1 MVQRLSLSVI
11 GRMFFLGAFIGFL
24 TIVAGGLQ
32 DIASAQS
39 TQTQDL
45 DDTYIT
51 IKLDSVS
58 SLRATAQK
66 YLDDPDL
73 WPVILRLNGFEDI
86 TQLSKGQ
93 ELRLPAS
100 QLKTAISALETSLS
114 VIQNANEAGA
124 HLFAPALISG
134 AIKLRDQALTEKNNG
149 TYATSISLS
158 ARSIDQAASA
168 HATSEDKRDIEA
180 EARLSDRQG
189 WVEGQKSEENSWS
202 ERTLN
207 AILNEQEKLRTLS
220 SSSAQVIFRDASR
233 LRLNPNSQ
241 AVIQRMRADP
251 LKRRDEAKIS
261 LVEGDF
267 YALLATESSRNRLEV
282 NLPNADA
289 TIDSGSFWVSQD
301 TDGAK
306 FSNYDNKPV
315 SIEAAGETLVLGRNE
330 GAVVRPG
337 QAPAAKVAV
346 HGRIALDYPKDDAI
360 VFNKQIN
367 LGWEAAADNE
377 KYWLE
382 IAHDSRFD
390 RMADSLWGL
399 EDNKAGDLQLA
410 PGTYYWRV
418 AAIDGFGL
426 PGQMSTVRKFQVRTD
441 NAPPFLQIRTPV
453 TNAVIRDASIT
464 ISGDTEVG
472 ASVLVEGA
480 MAQVDQNGRF
490 HYTFDAD
497 EGAYD
502 VPVTAR
508 DAAGNETVRTI
519 SFVYI
524 KDRPRDIIYD
534 EANVR
539 DVFDRFLTATDILT
553 LSGTTAAEAKVSILD
568 ADGSTRSESYA
579 DADGHFSINIP
590 MTRKEDVLTIRTTS
604 ISGYAYEENLD
615 VLIID
620 EPPQIIYARQLP
632 AVTSS
637 QELEILVE
645 TDPGTQISIN
655 GEDVTTDGTI
665 AHRTLI
671 LDEGPN
677 LIETVATNAVGLV
690 TIDKRTVLFD
700 TQIPEVTDQEIT
712 VENADGRERLFLRI
726 GARDPSGLAKT
737 SRFIIRNGDQENHG
751 VMRYNRVRKAY
762 QGNAE
767 IPLSNADQPLLI
779 EIEIADVA
787 GNVNLLKLEK

>member
-1 MVQRLSLSVI
+1 MVQRLSLPLI
-11 GRMFFLGAFIGFL
+11 GRIVIFSAFIAFL
-24 TIVAGGLQ
+24 TIVAGGVA
-32 DIASAQS
+32 DIASAQ
-39 TQTQDL
+39 QTDSPES

-73 WPVILRLNGFEDI
+73 WPVILRLNGFDDI

-124 HLFAPALISG
+124 HLFAPALIGG
-134 AIKLRDQALTEKNNG
+134 AIKLRDQALAEKNNG

-158 ARSIDQAASA
+158 ARAIDQAESA
-168 HATSEDKRDIEA
+168 RSSSKDKRDIEA

-267 YALLATESSRNRLEV
+267 YALLATQSSRNSLEV

-301 TDGAK
+301 SDGAK

-315 SIEAAGETLVLGRNE
+315 SIEAAGKTLVLGRNE
-330 GAVVRPG
+330 GAVVRAG
-337 QAPAAKVAV
+337 EAPNAKVAV
-346 HGRIALDYPKDDAI
+346 HGRIALDYPLDNAI
-360 VFNKQIN
+360 VFNKQIE
-367 LGWEAAADNE
+367 LGWEAATGDE

-382 IAHDSRFD
+382 IAHDSGFH

-399 EDNKAGDLQLA
+399 EENHVGNVQLA
-410 PGTYYWRV
+410 PGTYYWRI

-426 PGQMSTVRKFQVRTD
+426 PGQMSTVRRFEVRTD
-441 NAPPFLQIRTPV
+441 VAPPFLQIRTPI
-453 TNAVIRDASIT
+453 TDAVIRNASIT
-464 ISGDTEVG
+464 ISGETEAG
-472 ASVLVEGA
+472 AIVLVEDA

-490 HYTFDAD
+490 HYTFDAA

-502 VPVTAR
+502 VSVTAR
-508 DAAGNETVRTI
+508 DPAGNETLRTVT
-519 SFVYI
+519 FVYVE
-524 KDRPRDIIYD
+524 DRPRDIIYD
-534 EANVR
+534 DANVR
-539 DVFDRFLTATDILT
+539 DVFDRFLTATDNLT
-553 LSGTTAAEAKVSILD
+553 LSGTTAADAKISVLD
-568 ADGSTRSESYA
+568 AGGSTRSEAYA
-579 DADGHFSINIP
+579 NADGEFSINVP
-590 MTRKEDVLTIRTTS
+590 LTSKEVVLTIRTTS
-604 ISGYAYEENLD
+604 ISGYAFQENLD
-615 VLIID
+615 VLIVD
-620 EPPQIIYARQLP
+620 EPPQIIYATQLP
-632 AVTSS
+632 SVTSDP
-637 QELEILVE
+637 ELEILIE
-645 TDPGTQISIN
+645 TNPGTLVNIN
-655 GEDVTTDGTI
+655 GE
-665 AHRTLI
+665 
-671 LDEGPN
+671 
-677 LIETVATNAVGLV
+677 
-690 TIDKRTVLFD
+690 
-700 TQIPEVTDQEIT
+700 
-712 VENADGRERLFLRI
+712 
-726 GARDPSGLAKT
+726 
-737 SRFIIRNGDQENHG
+737 
-751 VMRYNRVRKAY
+751 
-762 QGNAE
+762 
-767 IPLSNADQPLLI
+767 
-779 EIEIADVA
+779 
-787 GNVNLLKLEK
+787 NVPTEAL